1 MTETSDMYG
10 AKPSEYFGQV
20 RTEILPL
27 LPDRVGR
34 VLEIGCGSGE
44 TLAYLKKIGICDW
57 IGGIEISP
65 DASSKAKEKL
75 DFFSPRKHRDHGPA
89 VGVGEH

>member
-1 MTETSDMYG
+1 VVATLTQFGCLPQFLGGAATEIVETANGGWLIVTEISDMYG
-10 AKPSEYFGQV
+10 RKRSEYFGQV

-44 TLAYLKKIGICDW
+44 TLAYLKKIGICD
-57 IGGIEISP
+57 
-65 DASSKAKEKL
+65 
-75 DFFSPRKHRDHGPA
+75 
-89 VGVGEH
+89 